1 MAYLWNVYTLKDNT
15 TTSQLAGN
23 HERIL
28 YDADAMPVVEATYF
42 ELEYWHANDKV
53 LQIAS
58 GRGSAAVIELD
69 SGPALLKRYYRGGL
83 VAKVNKSVYVFNGYE
98 RSRAFRE
105 YRLLGIMLKLGLP
118 VPEPLAAYCE
128 VTAGVFSRQAL
139 ITRMLPATETL
150 AQRQRAGTLSE
161 NDWQAVGKVLHE
173 FHQQGIYHADL
184 NATNILLN
192 AQGQVFLV
200 DFDKSRQQKPQK
212 SWQEANLQRLKRSLK
227 KLSGQNDFPANGW
240 EKLLDSY
247 KDGN

>member
-23 HERIL
+23 HGRIL
-28 YDADAMPVVEATYF
+28 YDADAIPVAEAAYF
-42 ELEYWHANDKV
+42 ELEHWHARDKV

-69 SGPALLKRYYRGGL
+69 AGPALLKRYYRGGL
-83 VAKVNKSVYVFNGYE
+83 VSKVNKSVYVFNGYE

-105 YRLLGIMLKLGLP
+105 YRLLGTMLKLGLP

-128 VTAGVFSRQAL
+128 VIAGVFSRQAL
-139 ITRMLPATETL
+139 ITRMLPETETL
-150 AQRQRAGTLSE
+150 AQRQRAGTLSK

-192 AQGQVFLV
+192 AQDQVFLV
-200 DFDKSRQQKPQK
+200 DFDKSRQQKPQN

-227 KLSGQNDFPANGW
+227 KLSGQNNFPINGW
-240 EKLLDSY
+240 ENLLDSY